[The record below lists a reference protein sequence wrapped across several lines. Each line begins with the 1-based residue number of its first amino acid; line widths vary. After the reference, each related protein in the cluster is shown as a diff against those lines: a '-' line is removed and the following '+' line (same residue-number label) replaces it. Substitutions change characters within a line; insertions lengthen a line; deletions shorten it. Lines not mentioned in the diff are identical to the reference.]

1 MKKSEAQKFKKV
13 LIDRRKLIL
22 GDIGN
27 MEAET
32 LRKNRQDATG
42 DLSTMPLHM
51 ADVSGDNYEQELT
64 LGLIE
69 AEQAEVRD
77 IDAALKRIED
87 GTFGECEN
95 CNDPIKPA
103 RLKAIPHARL
113 CVDCKRKEEEG
124 EI

>member
-1 MKKSEAQKFKKV
+1 MKKSEAQKFKKI
-13 LIDRRKLIL
+13 LTDRRKLIL
-22 GDIGN
+22 GDIGT

-77 IDAALKRIED
+77 IDGALKRIED
-87 GTFGECEN
+87 GTFGLCEN
-95 CNDPIKPA
+95 CEEIIKPA